1 MNFVKVAL
9 FALLLVALLVP
20 VSTPS
25 VSAGGIHR
33 CEEHHTDYSVGCAA
47 NPENTRCGSFCFYA
61 VCHRCTKAYHCE
73 GHYHTHCNE
82 DSCWDHCHRHEHHE
96 SPCTVWH
103 WNIYGGLPDPGGIYP
118 PGPVYDHEPDK
129 RADEYRDH
137 DKYEAPNLN
146 DSLEFGMLPDDY
158 VHPGSPC
165 TVEEGDTS
173 RGVTQLLPGRG
184 LRPLVPAS
192 TSGVER
198 TSDGYRITSLVDSH
212 PSEIT
217 IGDLSHLPRT
227 PGELGA
233 PTLVSVT
240 KVTDNSVTLQVGGG
254 GRVQYR
260 YWSYYGLREFSDDGL
275 ELLEVAPSEFRVPF
289 HDLGGEIRINRGPG
303 PSGEIFF
310 DQGLQAP
317 GRSGEIF
324 VDRELQGVFSFQVR
338 SLDAEGVSSGN
349 SNILHEMIG
358 MADFEAVRFDLWGE
372 LEPIRPPLRGELE
385 FSLPLLT
392 PPAWGTPM
400 PPPGDGE
407 APRPVRPAIESVLQ
421 VPDRVRTVE
430 VVLAANYSDA
440 VEYRWWPHSGFL
452 PTTAFDEWL
461 PASGRRFVV
470 PGVEPRIPGD
480 VPYVPVVEGVPD
492 VAAFNFQVRLVNA
505 DGIPGDPSDVKAFL
519 VWGGDYK
526 GWVTSQPMIPLPRR

>member
-33 CEEHHTDYSVGCAA
+33 CVEHHTDYSVGCAA

-73 GHYHTHCNE
+73 DHYHRHCNA
-82 DSCWDHCHRHEHHE
+82 DGCWNHCHPHEHHE

-212 PSEIT
+212 SSEIT

-227 PGELGA
+227 PGELG
-233 PTLVSVT
+233 
-240 KVTDNSVTLQVGGG
+240 
-254 GRVQYR
+254 R
-260 YWSYYGLREFSDDGL
+260 
-275 ELLEVAPSEFRVPF
+275 
-289 HDLGGEIRINRGPG
+289 
-303 PSGEIFF
+303 
-310 DQGLQAP
+310 
-317 GRSGEIF
+317 
-324 VDRELQGVFSFQVR
+324 
-338 SLDAEGVSSGN
+338 
-349 SNILHEMIG
+349 
-358 MADFEAVRFDLWGE
+358 ADFGF
-372 LEPIRPPLRGELE
+372 
-385 FSLPLLT
+385 
-392 PPAWGTPM
+392 
-400 PPPGDGE
+400 GD
-407 APRPVRPAIESVLQ
+407 
-421 VPDRVRTVE
+421 
-430 VVLAANYSDA
+430 
-440 VEYRWWPHSGFL
+440 
-452 PTTAFDEWL
+452 
-461 PASGRRFVV
+461 
-470 PGVEPRIPGD
+470 
-480 VPYVPVVEGVPD
+480 EGY
-492 VAAFNFQVRLVNA
+492 
-505 DGIPGDPSDVKAFL
+505 G
-519 VWGGDYK
+519 
-526 GWVTSQPMIPLPRR
+526 